1 MKRIL
6 RSFFLLLLVIVWSS
20 NALAVTSPYSY
31 TFGKAQN
38 ADFTSKNQ
46 TKKLGGIDWTLAS
59 DAQKIITSANPS
71 GQQIG
76 TNNNPVKN
84 ATISTT
90 AIPGTIKSITVTAKA
105 ASKDAKMSLSV
116 LVNNVQ
122 YGNKIDLSKDESNYE
137 FKNNNNL
144 QSGKIEIKFIN
155 SASKGGFFIKNISVT
170 FEEGT
175 SATATTVS
183 FPKESLN
190 LIDGEEAT
198 QGQEAVVKTGDKT
211 LTGATITYSFESADG
226 IFEETTTDGLFS
238 LKAGTYGTGKV
249 TATFAGGEIDGV
261 TYAKSSASYTV
272 NYSAAKT
279 PALTFSAANVTVKQG
294 EESSFVKPTI
304 KFTDE
309 RGDDVTESAELT
321 YSVSPEG
328 VVEIDKNSGDITK
341 WLAPGVATVKAHTD
355 YGYDASYTLTYE
367 KVKLATTLTLD
378 EGLKTTGKIGETLD
392 CPAWTLKAGETVLS
406 GKTVVLTSDNDDA
419 VKVDGNQLK
428 LVAAGSANITLSFN
442 GDDDYQSSN
451 VSYKLT
457 VVDPNAAE
465 VTFDFSKPAAYGD
478 YEAPSTNGSATY
490 LEEGNTL
497 TSGVITITNVQNGWT
512 IRTDGSK
519 GTNKSRFHMYRG
531 TIQFRV
537 YDNAVLTL
545 SAADGCVITGFV
557 YNSAKGENLTAST
570 GSYDNVNK
578 KWTGTAKSIELAIND
593 AFQFENMTVAYSK
606 LPSIDLDESQDN
618 AETISGNADKTVNV
632 KLTRTLKADVW
643 NTFCV
648 PFDVTVAGSPLDG
661 ATIKQIANVVEN
673 NDGAVI
679 NFEDAPATLVA
690 GMAYLVRTTTAIE
703 NPTFNGVTVKNVV
716 PTNCSGNENYQL
728 IGIYSPLKIDAS
740 LYGKVFGI
748 NNQDKL
754 AKVKENTSIKGM
766 RAYFLLANS
775 ATAAKLNFGG
785 ELTGIDAVD
794 NGEAVMTGKVYN
806 LNGQYVGNSLE
817 GLKKGV
823 YVVNGKKVLK

>member
-46 TKKLGGIDWTLAS
+46 TTKLGGIDWTLAS
-59 DAQKIITSANPS
+59 DAKTIITSANSS

-76 TNNNPVKN
+76 SNKYPVKN

-122 YGNKIDLSKDESNYE
+122 YGNKIDLSRDESNYE

-144 QSGKIEIKFIN
+144 QSGKIEIKFVN
-155 SASKGGFFIKNISVT
+155 SASKGGFYIKNITVT

-190 LIDGEEAT
+190 LIDGDKAT
-198 QGQEAVVKTGDKT
+198 QGQAAVVKAGEKI
-211 LTGATITYSFESADG
+211 LTGATVTYSFESADG
-226 IFEETTTDGLFS
+226 IFKETLASEGLFS
-238 LKAGTYGTGKV
+238 LNAGTYGTGKV
-249 TATFAGGEIDGV
+249 TATFDGGEIDGV
-261 TYAKSSASYTV
+261 TYAKSSASYIV

-279 PALTFSAANVTVKQG
+279 PSLTFSVANVTVKQG

-328 VVEIDKNSGDITK
+328 VVEIEKNSGDITK
-341 WLAPGVATVKAHTD
+341 WLAPGVAKVQAHTD

-378 EGLKTTGKIGETLD
+378 EGLKTTGEIGETLD
-392 CPAWTLKAGETVLS
+392 CPAWTLKAGENVLS
-406 GKTVVLTSDNDDA
+406 GKTVVLTSDSKDV

-457 VVDPNAAE
+457 VVDPNAL
-465 VTFDFSKPAAYGD
+465 VSTFDFVKNTYGYGRTD
-478 YEAPSTNGSATY
+478 KLNKGEIISNRTPITIVNTKNGSSTSTTFRNNDLRNYKDAILTINAAKGY
-490 LEEGNTL
+490 LITKITMTGNRFLQLSLNDNNGTWNKERQTGEWL
-497 TSGVITITNVQNGWT
+497 GSSSSVSFTNLGSD
-512 IRTDGSK
+512 DG
-519 GTNKSRFHMYRG
+519 
-531 TIQFRV
+531 
-537 YDNAVLTL
+537 NAV
-545 SAADGCVITGFV
+545 
-557 YNSAKGENLTAST
+557 
-570 GSYDNVNK
+570 SYYTIN
-578 KWTGTAKSIELAIND
+578 IEY
-593 AFQFENMTVAYSK
+593 VAVK
-606 LPSIDLDESQDN
+606 PVTLDESQN
-618 AETISGNADKTVNV
+618 NTETISGNADKTVNV

-648 PFDVTVAGSPLDG
+648 PFDVTIEGSPLEG
-661 ATIKQIANVVEN
+661 ATIKQIASVTEKD
-673 NDGAVI
+673 DGAVI
-679 NFEDAPATLVA
+679 NFVDVLATLEA
-690 GMAYLVRTTTAIE
+690 GKAYLVRTATAIV
-703 NPTFNGVTVKNVV
+703 NPTFNGVTVKNVT
-716 PTNCSGNENYQL
+716 PTNCSGNDNYQL
-728 IGIYSPLKIDAS
+728 IGIYSPLNIDAS

-823 YVVNGKKVLK
+823 YIVNGKKVLK

>member
-6 RSFFLLLLVIVWSS
+6 RLFLTLLMLVVWASGFAQEVTLDFTNATKDWGINATATTKATKFTNGTYTIEASKGFKQSGDGVLLGKSGATLTLPAFDFAVEKIVVKKNTGNSQVS
-20 NALAVTSPYSY
+20 PKVKQNIFVGSQAVSTQTTGADKDQTYEIKADYQKAGNIYTLKVTSSHN
-31 TFGKAQN
+31 TQF
-38 ADFTSKNQ
+38 SK
-46 TKKLGGIDWTLAS
+46 IE
-59 DAQKIITSANPS
+59 IY
-71 GQQIG
+71 
-76 TNNNPVKN
+76 
-84 ATISTT
+84 
-90 AIPGTIKSITVTAKA
+90 KA
-105 ASKDAKMSLSV
+105 ASSS
-116 LVNNVQ
+116 
-122 YGNKIDLSKDESNYE
+122 
-137 FKNNNNL
+137 
-144 QSGKIEIKFIN
+144 
-155 SASKGGFFIKNISVT
+155 
-170 FEEGT
+170 
-175 SATATTVS
+175 TATTVS

-190 LIDGEEAT
+190 LIDGDEAA
-198 QGQEAVVKTGDKT
+198 QGQAAVVKAGEKT
-211 LTGATITYSFESADG
+211 LTGATVTYSFESADG

-304 KFTDE
+304 TFTDE
-309 RGDDVTESAELT
+309 RGDDITAAADII
-321 YSVSPEG
+321 YIASPET
-328 VVEIDKNSGDITK
+328 VVKLDNEGNVTQ
-341 WLAPGVATVKAHTD
+341 WLAPGVATITATTE
-355 YGYDASYTLTYE
+355 YGKNYYDASYTLTYE

-378 EGLKTTGKIGETLD
+378 EGLKTTGEIGETLD
-392 CPAWTLKAGETVLS
+392 CPAWTLKAGENVLS
-406 GKTVVLTSDNDDA
+406 GKTVVMTSDNKDV
-419 VKVDGNQLK
+419 VKVDGNRLK

-451 VSYKLT
+451 VSYELT

-465 VTFDFSKPAAYGD
+465 VTFDFTDPASLKYSNSETTNLKEGD
-478 YEAPSTNGSATY
+478 KFVNGQITLTNKKNGSTNPVNRLFKSKTGFY
-490 LEEGNTL
+490 LGFY
-497 TSGVITITNVQNGWT
+497 QNGEM
-512 IRTDGSK
+512 I
-519 GTNKSRFHMYRG
+519 
-531 TIQFRV
+531 
-537 YDNAVLTL
+537 L
-545 SAADGCVITGFV
+545 SAADGYTITGV
-557 YNSAKGENLTAST
+557 
-570 GSYDNVNK
+570 SYTIVDKNTLKINGVSGK
-578 KWTGTAKSIELAIND
+578 EGWTGNAKSVILSIDKGASATKIET
-593 AFQFENMTVAYSK
+593 MTVAYSK
-606 LPSIDLDESQDN
+606 LSSIGLDESKDN

-632 KLTRTLKADVW
+632 KLTRALKADVW

-648 PFDVTVAGSPLDG
+648 PFDVTVAGSPLEG
-661 ATIKQIANVVEN
+661 ATIKQIASVEEKT
-673 NDGAVI
+673 DGAVI
-679 NFEDAPATLVA
+679 NFEDAPATLEA
-690 GMAYLVRTTTAIE
+690 GKAYLVRTATAIV

-716 PTNCSGNENYQL
+716 PTNCSRNANYQL
-728 IGIYSPLKIDAS
+728 IGIYSPKNIDAS

-754 AKVKENTSIKGM
+754 AKVMKDTSIKGM

>member
-46 TKKLGGIDWTLAS
+46 TTKLGGIDWTLAS
-59 DAQKIITSANPS
+59 DAKNIITSVNSS

-76 TNNNPVKN
+76 SNKYPVKN

-105 ASKDAKMSLSV
+105 ASNDAKMSLSV

-122 YGNKIDLSKDESNYE
+122 YGNKIDLSRTESIYE
-137 FKNNNNL
+137 FKNINNL
-144 QSGKIEIKFIN
+144 QSGKIEIKFVN
-155 SASKGGFFIKNISVT
+155 SASKGGFYIKNITVT

-190 LIDGEEAT
+190 LIDGDEAA
-198 QGQEAVVKTGDKT
+198 QGQAAVVKAGEKT
-211 LTGATITYSFESADG
+211 LTGATVTYSFESADG

-304 KFTDE
+304 TFTDE
-309 RGDDVTESAELT
+309 RGDDITAAADII
-321 YSVSPEG
+321 YIASPET
-328 VVEIDKNSGDITK
+328 VVKLDNEGNVTQ
-341 WLAPGVATVKAHTD
+341 WLAPGVATITATTE
-355 YGYDASYTLTYE
+355 YGKNYYDASYTLTYE

-378 EGLKTTGKIGETLD
+378 EGLKTTGEIGETLD
-392 CPAWTLKAGETVLS
+392 CPAWTLKAGENVLS
-406 GKTVVLTSDNDDA
+406 GKTVVMTSDNKDV
-419 VKVDGNQLK
+419 VKVDGNRLK
-428 LVAAGSANITLSFN
+428 LVAAGSANIILSFK
-442 GDDDYQSSN
+442 GDDDYQSSKT
-451 VSYKLT
+451 SYKLT
-457 VVDPNAAE
+457 VVDPNATE
-465 VTFDFSKPAAYGD
+465 VTFDFSKPADYG
-478 YEAPSTNGSATY
+478 YVRPAIGNGTEIGVGKSIVS
-490 LEEGNTL
+490 GNVSL
-497 TSGVITITNVQNGWT
+497 TVTKESSNA
-512 IRTDGSK
+512 
-519 GTNKSRFHMYRG
+519 KSRFWNSNGEITYRIYDG
-531 TIQFRV
+531 TINTVSVPQGYV
-537 YDNAVLTL
+537 ITAISITDNNNGKSKLVTIGENKDNSDWTGSAQSVIITGTGKAVLET
-545 SAADGCVITGFV
+545 
-557 YNSAKGENLTAST
+557 
-570 GSYDNVNK
+570 
-578 KWTGTAKSIELAIND
+578 
-593 AFQFENMTVAYSK
+593 MTVAYSK
-606 LPSIDLDESQDN
+606 LPSIGLDESQNN

-648 PFDVTVAGSPLDG
+648 PFDVTVVGSPLDG
-661 ATIKQIANVVEN
+661 ATIKQIASVTEKD
-673 NDGAVI
+673 DGAVI
-679 NFEDAPATLVA
+679 NFENAPATLEA
-690 GMAYLVRTTTAIE
+690 GKAYLVRTATAIV
-703 NPTFNGVTVKNVV
+703 NPTFNGVTVKNVD
-716 PTNCSGNENYQL
+716 PTNCSGNEKYQL
-728 IGIYSPLKIDAS
+728 IGIYSPLNIDAS

-754 AKVKENTSIKGM
+754 AKVMKDTSIKGM

>member
-6 RSFFLLLLVIVWSS
+6 RPFLTLLMLVVWASGFAQEVTLDFTNSKTWNLPVGSKNSVKTQKTYSNGTYSITINASAGHYLVGSENNYSLLLGKKDATLTLPAFDFDVEKIVLKKTTQTGSS
-20 NALAVTSPYSY
+20 KTTQNIYVGSKAVST
-31 TFGKAQN
+31 
-38 ADFTSKNQ
+38 Q
-46 TKKLGGIDWTLAS
+46 T
-59 DAQKIITSANPS
+59 TSADIDQTYKIQAGYQAAGN
-71 GQQIG
+71 IYVLKV
-76 TNNNPVKN
+76 TNKNNTQFSK
-84 ATISTT
+84 IE
-90 AIPGTIKSITVTAKA
+90 IYKA
-105 ASKDAKMSLSV
+105 AS
-116 LVNNVQ
+116 
-122 YGNKIDLSKDESNYE
+122 
-137 FKNNNNL
+137 
-144 QSGKIEIKFIN
+144 
-155 SASKGGFFIKNISVT
+155 
-170 FEEGT
+170 

-190 LIDGEEAT
+190 LIDGEEAA
-198 QGQEAVVKTGDKT
+198 QGQAAVVKAGEKK
-211 LTGATITYSFESADG
+211 LTGATVTYSFESADG
-226 IFEETTTDGLFS
+226 IFDETLTDGTFS
-238 LKAGTYGTGKV
+238 LKAGTHGTGKV

-261 TYAKSSASYTV
+261 TYAKSSASYIV

-279 PALTFSAANVTVKQG
+279 PALKFSAANVTVKQG

-304 KFTDE
+304 TFTDE
-309 RGDDVTESAELT
+309 RGDDLT
-321 YSVSPEG
+321 AAADIIYVASPET
-328 VVEIDKNSGDITK
+328 VVKLDNEGNVTQ
-341 WLAPGVATVKAHTD
+341 WLAPGVATITATTE
-355 YGYDASYTLTYE
+355 YGKNYYDASYTLTYE
-367 KVKLATTLTLD
+367 KVKLATTLTLN
-378 EGLKTTGKIGETLD
+378 EGLKTTGEIGETLD
-392 CPAWTLKAGETVLS
+392 CPAWTLKAGENVLS
-406 GKTVVLTSDNDDA
+406 GKTVVMTSDNKDV
-419 VKVDGNQLK
+419 VKVDGNRLK
-428 LVAAGSANITLSFN
+428 LVAAGSANIILSFK
-442 GDDDYQSSN
+442 GDDDYQSSKT
-451 VSYKLT
+451 SYKLT

-545 SAADGCVITGFV
+545 SAADGYVITGFV

-593 AFQFENMTVAYSK
+593 AFQFENMTVTYSK
-606 LPSIDLDESQDN
+606 LPSIDLDESQNN

-648 PFDVTVAGSPLDG
+648 PFDVTVEGSPLEG
-661 ATIKQIANVVEN
+661 ATIKQIASVTEKD
-673 NDGAVI
+673 DGAVI
-679 NFEDAPATLVA
+679 NFENAPATLEA
-690 GMAYLVRTTTAIE
+690 GNAYLVRTATAIV
-703 NPTFNGVTVKNVV
+703 NPTFNGVTVKNVD
-716 PTNCSGNENYQL
+716 PTNCSGSENYQL
-728 IGIYSPLKIDAS
+728 IGIYSPLNIDAS

-754 AKVKENTSIKGM
+754 AKVMKDTSIKGM

>member
-59 DAQKIITSANPS
+59 DAKTIITSAKSS

-76 TNNNPVKN
+76 SNNNPVKN

-90 AIPGTIKSITVTAKA
+90 AIPGTIKSIIVTAKA

-122 YGNKIDLSKDESNYE
+122 YGNKIDLSRDESNYE

-155 SASKGGFFIKNISVT
+155 SASKGGFYIKNITVT

-190 LIDGEEAT
+190 LIDGEEAA
-198 QGQEAVVKTGDKT
+198 QGQEAVVKAGEKI
-211 LTGATITYSFESADG
+211 LTGATVTYSFESAAG
-226 IFEETTTDGLFS
+226 IFKETLASEGLFS
-238 LKAGTYGTGKV
+238 LNAGTYGTGKV

-261 TYAKSSASYTV
+261 TYAKSSASYIV

-279 PALTFSAANVTVKQG
+279 PALAFSAANVTVKQG
-294 EESSFVKPTI
+294 EEASFVKPTI

-392 CPAWTLKAGETVLS
+392 CPAWTLKAGENVLS
-406 GKTVVLTSDNDDA
+406 GKTVALTSDNDDV

-451 VSYKLT
+451 VSYELT
-457 VVDPNAAE
+457 VVDPNAL
-465 VTFDFSKPAAYGD
+465 VSTFDFVNNTYGYD
-478 YEAPSTNGSATY
+478 RTQRLNKGDIISNRTP
-490 LEEGNTL
+490 
-497 TSGVITITNVQNGWT
+497 ITIVNTKNGLSTDTKFTNTDLRNYKAAILTINAAKGYLITKITMTGKRFLQLSLNDNNGTWNNKKDT
-512 IRTDGSK
+512 TGEWSGSSSSVSFTNLGSNDG
-519 GTNKSRFHMYRG
+519 
-531 TIQFRV
+531 
-537 YDNAVLTL
+537 NAV
-545 SAADGCVITGFV
+545 
-557 YNSAKGENLTAST
+557 
-570 GSYDNVNK
+570 SYYTIN
-578 KWTGTAKSIELAIND
+578 IEY
-593 AFQFENMTVAYSK
+593 VAVK
-606 LPSIDLDESQDN
+606 PVTLDESQNN

-648 PFDVTVAGSPLDG
+648 PFDVTVAGSPLEG
-661 ATIKQIANVVEN
+661 ATIKQIASVEEKT
-673 NDGAVI
+673 DGAVI
-679 NFEDAPATLVA
+679 NFKDAPATLEA
-690 GMAYLVRTTTAIE
+690 GKAYLVRTATAIV
-703 NPTFNGVTVKNVV
+703 NPTFNGVTVKNVT
-716 PTNCSGNENYQL
+716 PTNCSGNANYQL
-728 IGIYSPLKIDAS
+728 IGIYSPLNIDAS

-754 AKVKENTSIKGM
+754 AKVMKDTSIKGM

>member
-6 RSFFLLLLVIVWSS
+6 RSFFLPLLVIVWSS
-20 NALAVTSPYSY
+20 NALAQETLSVDFESKLATYTDWKFSNIVQSKAVTAHGG
-31 TFGKAQN
+31 TFYGNTNGKTTA
-38 ADFTSKNQ
+38 FVQ
-46 TKKLGGIDWTLAS
+46 TKNIIAAPQQLTFYFSKESSNNNQNSFWKIQVSSNGSKWSDVKRVKAAPTKDVGVWTEVTQSLS
-59 DAQKIITSANPS
+59 EYTNVYVRVYYSGTSAFRC
-71 GQQIG
+71 IDD
-76 TNNNPVKN
+76 
-84 ATISTT
+84 
-90 AIPGTIKSITVTAKA
+90 VTLTYKA
-105 ASKDAKMSLSV
+105 AS
-116 LVNNVQ
+116 
-122 YGNKIDLSKDESNYE
+122 
-137 FKNNNNL
+137 
-144 QSGKIEIKFIN
+144 
-155 SASKGGFFIKNISVT
+155 
-170 FEEGT
+170 

-190 LIDGEEAT
+190 LIDGDEAA
-198 QGQEAVVKTGDKT
+198 QGQAAVVKAGEKI
-211 LTGATITYSFESADG
+211 LTGATVTYSFESADG
-226 IFEETTTDGLFS
+226 IFKETLASEGLFS
-238 LKAGTYGTGKV
+238 LNAGTYGTGKV
-249 TATFAGGEIDGV
+249 TATFAGGEIGGV

-378 EGLKTTGKIGETLD
+378 EGLKTTGEIGETLD
-392 CPAWTLKAGETVLS
+392 CPAWTLKAGENVLS
-406 GKTVVLTSDNDDA
+406 GKTVVLTSDSKDV

-457 VVDPNAAE
+457 VVDPNAL
-465 VTFDFSKPAAYGD
+465 VSTFDFVKNTYGYGRTD
-478 YEAPSTNGSATY
+478 KLNKGEIISNRTPITIVNTKNGSSTSTTFRNNDLRNYKDAILTINAAKGY
-490 LEEGNTL
+490 LITKITMTGNRFLQLSLNDNNGTWNKERQTGEWL
-497 TSGVITITNVQNGWT
+497 GSSSSVSFTNLGSD
-512 IRTDGSK
+512 DG
-519 GTNKSRFHMYRG
+519 
-531 TIQFRV
+531 
-537 YDNAVLTL
+537 NAV
-545 SAADGCVITGFV
+545 
-557 YNSAKGENLTAST
+557 
-570 GSYDNVNK
+570 SYYTIN
-578 KWTGTAKSIELAIND
+578 IEY
-593 AFQFENMTVAYSK
+593 VAVK
-606 LPSIDLDESQDN
+606 PVTLDESQN
-618 AETISGNADKTVNV
+618 NTETISGNADKTVNV

-648 PFDVTVAGSPLDG
+648 PFDVTIEGSPLEG
-661 ATIKQIANVVEN
+661 ATIKQIASVTEKD
-673 NDGAVI
+673 DGAVI
-679 NFEDAPATLVA
+679 NFVDALATLEA
-690 GMAYLVRTTTAIE
+690 GKAYLVRTATAIV
-703 NPTFNGVTVKNVV
+703 NPTFNGVTVKNVT
-716 PTNCSGNENYQL
+716 PTNCSGNDNYQL
-728 IGIYSPLKIDAS
+728 IGIYSPLNIDAS

-823 YVVNGKKVLK
+823 YIVNGKKVLK

>member
-1 MKRIL
+1 M
-6 RSFFLLLLVIVWSS
+6 IVWSS

-46 TKKLGGIDWTLAS
+46 TTKLGGIDWTLAS
-59 DAQKIITSANPS
+59 DAKNIITSVNSS

-76 TNNNPVKN
+76 SNKYPVKN

-105 ASKDAKMSLSV
+105 ASNDAKMSLSV

-122 YGNKIDLSKDESNYE
+122 YGNKIDLSRTESIYE
-137 FKNNNNL
+137 FKNINNL
-144 QSGKIEIKFIN
+144 QSGKIEIKFVN
-155 SASKGGFFIKNISVT
+155 SASKGGFYIKNITVT

-190 LIDGEEAT
+190 LIDGDKAT
-198 QGQEAVVKTGDKT
+198 QGQAAVVKAGEKI
-211 LTGATITYSFESADG
+211 LTGATVTYSFESADG
-226 IFEETTTDGLFS
+226 IFKEALASEGLFS
-238 LKAGTYGTGKV
+238 LNAGTYGTGKV

-279 PALTFSAANVTVKQG
+279 PALAFSAANVTVKQG
-294 EESSFVKPTI
+294 EEASFVKPTI

-367 KVKLATTLTLD
+367 KVNLATTLTLN
-378 EGLKTTGKIGETLD
+378 EGLKTTGEIGETLD
-392 CPAWTLKAGETVLS
+392 CPAWTLKAGENVLS
-406 GKTVVLTSDNDDA
+406 GKTVALTSDNDDV
-419 VKVDGNQLK
+419 VKVYGNQLK

-457 VVDPNAAE
+457 VVDPNAL
-465 VTFDFSKPAAYGD
+465 VSTFDFVKNTYGYD
-478 YEAPSTNGSATY
+478 RTQRLNKRDIISNRTPITIVNTQNGSTTSTTFTNNDLRNYKAAILTINAAKGY
-490 LEEGNTL
+490 LITKITMTGNRFLQLLLNDNNGTWNKERQTGEWL
-497 TSGVITITNVQNGWT
+497 GSSSSVSFTNLGSD
-512 IRTDGSK
+512 DG
-519 GTNKSRFHMYRG
+519 
-531 TIQFRV
+531 
-537 YDNAVLTL
+537 NAV
-545 SAADGCVITGFV
+545 
-557 YNSAKGENLTAST
+557 
-570 GSYDNVNK
+570 SYYTIN
-578 KWTGTAKSIELAIND
+578 IEY
-593 AFQFENMTVAYSK
+593 VAVK
-606 LPSIDLDESQDN
+606 PVTLDESQN
-618 AETISGNADKTVNV
+618 NTETISGNADKTVNV

-648 PFDVTVAGSPLDG
+648 PFDVIVADSPLKD
-661 ATIKQIANVVEN
+661 ATIKQIASVEEKT
-673 NDGAVI
+673 DGAVI
-679 NFEDAPATLVA
+679 NFEDAPATLEA
-690 GMAYLVRTTTAIE
+690 GKAYLVRTTTAIE
-703 NPTFNGVTVKNVV
+703 NPTFNGVTVKNVD
-716 PTNCSGNENYQL
+716 PTNCSRNENYQL
-728 IGIYSPLKIDAS
+728 IGIYSPKNIDAS

-754 AKVKENTSIKGM
+754 AKVMKDTSIKGM

>member
-1 MKRIL
+1 MLVVWASGFAQEVTLDFTNATKDWGINATATTKATKFTNGTYTIEA
-6 RSFFLLLLVIVWSS
+6 SKGFKQSGDGVLLGKSGATLTLPAFDFAVEKIVVKKNTGNSQVS
-20 NALAVTSPYSY
+20 QKVKQNIFVGSQAVSTQTTGADKDQTYEIKADYQKAGNIYTLKVTSS
-31 TFGKAQN
+31 QN
-38 ADFTSKNQ
+38 TQFSK
-46 TKKLGGIDWTLAS
+46 IE
-59 DAQKIITSANPS
+59 IY
-71 GQQIG
+71 
-76 TNNNPVKN
+76 
-84 ATISTT
+84 
-90 AIPGTIKSITVTAKA
+90 KA
-105 ASKDAKMSLSV
+105 ASSS
-116 LVNNVQ
+116 
-122 YGNKIDLSKDESNYE
+122 
-137 FKNNNNL
+137 
-144 QSGKIEIKFIN
+144 
-155 SASKGGFFIKNISVT
+155 
-170 FEEGT
+170 
-175 SATATTVS
+175 TATTVS

-190 LIDGEEAT
+190 LIDGEEAA
-198 QGQEAVVKTGDKT
+198 QGQAAVVKAGEKT
-211 LTGATITYSFESADG
+211 LTGATVTYSFESADG

-279 PALTFSAANVTVKQG
+279 PALTFSATNVTVKQG

-309 RGDDVTESAELT
+309 RGDDVTAAADII
-321 YSVSPEG
+321 YNASPET
-328 VVEIDKNSGDITK
+328 VVKLDDEGNVTQ
-341 WLAPGVATVKAHTD
+341 WLAPGVATITAMTE
-355 YGYDASYTLTYE
+355 YGNKYYDASYTLTYE

-392 CPAWTLKAGETVLS
+392 CPAWTLKAGENVLS
-406 GKTVVLTSDNDDA
+406 GKTVVLTSDSKDV

-457 VVDPNAAE
+457 VVDPNAL
-465 VTFDFSKPAAYGD
+465 VSTFDFVKNTYGYGRTD
-478 YEAPSTNGSATY
+478 KLNKGEIISNRTPITIVNTKNGSSTSTTFRNNDLRNYKDAILTINAAKGY
-490 LEEGNTL
+490 LITKITMTGNRFLQLSLNDNNGTWNKERQTGEWL
-497 TSGVITITNVQNGWT
+497 GSSSSVSFTNLGSD
-512 IRTDGSK
+512 DG
-519 GTNKSRFHMYRG
+519 
-531 TIQFRV
+531 
-537 YDNAVLTL
+537 NAV
-545 SAADGCVITGFV
+545 
-557 YNSAKGENLTAST
+557 
-570 GSYDNVNK
+570 SYYTIN
-578 KWTGTAKSIELAIND
+578 IEY
-593 AFQFENMTVAYSK
+593 VAVK
-606 LPSIDLDESQDN
+606 PVTLDESQN
-618 AETISGNADKTVNV
+618 NTETISGNADKTVNV

-648 PFDVTVAGSPLDG
+648 PFDVIVADSPLKD
-661 ATIKQIANVVEN
+661 ATIKQIASVIEKD
-673 NDGAVI
+673 DGAVI
-679 NFEDAPATLVA
+679 NFEKAPATLEA
-690 GMAYLVRTTTAIE
+690 GKAYLVRTATAIV
-703 NPTFNGVTVKNVV
+703 NPTFNGVTVKNVD

-728 IGIYSPLKIDAS
+728 IGIYSPLNIDAS
-740 LYGKVFGI
+740 RYGKVFGI

>member
-1 MKRIL
+1 MKAAPTKD
-6 RSFFLLLLVIVWSS
+6 VGVWTE
-20 NALAVTSPYSY
+20 VTQSLSEYTNVYVRVYYS
-31 TFGKAQN
+31 G
-38 ADFTSKNQ
+38 
-46 TKKLGGIDWTLAS
+46 
-59 DAQKIITSANPS
+59 TSA
-71 GQQIG
+71 IRC
-76 TNNNPVKN
+76 
-84 ATISTT
+84 IDD
-90 AIPGTIKSITVTAKA
+90 VTLTYKV
-105 ASKDAKMSLSV
+105 AS
-116 LVNNVQ
+116 
-122 YGNKIDLSKDESNYE
+122 
-137 FKNNNNL
+137 
-144 QSGKIEIKFIN
+144 
-155 SASKGGFFIKNISVT
+155 
-170 FEEGT
+170 

-190 LIDGEEAT
+190 LIDGDKAT
-198 QGQEAVVKTGDKT
+198 QGQAAVVKAGEKI
-211 LTGATITYSFESADG
+211 LTGATVTYSFESAAG
-226 IFEETTTDGLFS
+226 IFKETLASEGLFS
-238 LKAGTYGTGKV
+238 LNAGTYGTGKV

-367 KVKLATTLTLD
+367 KVKLATTLTLN
-378 EGLKTTGKIGETLD
+378 EGLKTTGEIDETLD
-392 CPAWTLKAGETVLS
+392 CPAWTLKAGDNVLS
-406 GKTVVLTSDNDDA
+406 GKTVALTSDNDDV

-457 VVDPNAAE
+457 VVDPNAL
-465 VTFDFSKPAAYGD
+465 VSTFDFVNNTYG
-478 YEAPSTNGSATY
+478 YGRTEKLNKGEIISNRTPITIVNTKNGSHTQTTFTNTDLRNYKDAILTINAAKGY
-490 LEEGNTL
+490 LITKITMTGKRFLQLSLNDNNGTWNNKKDTTGEW
-497 TSGVITITNVQNGWT
+497 SGSSSSVSFTNLGSN
-512 IRTDGSK
+512 DG
-519 GTNKSRFHMYRG
+519 
-531 TIQFRV
+531 
-537 YDNAVLTL
+537 NAV
-545 SAADGCVITGFV
+545 
-557 YNSAKGENLTAST
+557 
-570 GSYDNVNK
+570 SYYTIN
-578 KWTGTAKSIELAIND
+578 IEY
-593 AFQFENMTVAYSK
+593 VAVK
-606 LPSIDLDESQDN
+606 PVTLDESQDN
-618 AETISGNADKTVNV
+618 AETILGNADKTVNV

-648 PFDVTVAGSPLDG
+648 PFDVTVAGSPLEG
-661 ATIKQIANVVEN
+661 ATIKQIASVTEKD
-673 NDGAVI
+673 DGAVI
-679 NFEDAPATLVA
+679 NFENAPATLVA
-690 GMAYLVRTTTAIE
+690 GKAYLVRTATAIE
-703 NPTFNGVTVKNVV
+703 NPTFNGVTVKNVT
-716 PTNCSGNENYQL
+716 PTNCSGNANYQL
-728 IGIYSPLKIDAS
+728 IGIYSPLNIDAS

-754 AKVKENTSIKGM
+754 AKVMKDTSIKGM

>member
-1 MKRIL
+1 MLVVWASGFAQEVTLDFTNSKTWNLPVGSENSVKTQKSYSNGTYSITINA
-6 RSFFLLLLVIVWSS
+6 SAGHFLVGDKEDSYSLL
-20 NALAVTSPYSY
+20 
-31 TFGKAQN
+31 FGK
-38 ADFTSKNQ
+38 
-46 TKKLGGIDWTLAS
+46 
-59 DAQKIITSANPS
+59 
-71 GQQIG
+71 
-76 TNNNPVKN
+76 KN
-84 ATISTT
+84 ATLTLPAFDFDVEKIVLKKSTQSSISPNVIQNIYVGSTAVSTPTT
-90 AIPGTIKSITVTAKA
+90 GADKDQTYEIKADYQKAGKIYVLKISSKHNTQISKIEIYKA
-105 ASKDAKMSLSV
+105 ASSS
-116 LVNNVQ
+116 
-122 YGNKIDLSKDESNYE
+122 
-137 FKNNNNL
+137 
-144 QSGKIEIKFIN
+144 
-155 SASKGGFFIKNISVT
+155 
-170 FEEGT
+170 
-175 SATATTVS
+175 TATTVS
-183 FPKESLN
+183 FPKKSLN
-190 LIDGEEAT
+190 LIDGDEAA
-198 QGQEAVVKTGDKT
+198 QGQAAVVKAGEKT
-211 LTGATITYSFESADG
+211 LTGATVTYSFESADG

-328 VVEIDKNSGDITK
+328 VVEIEKNSGDITK
-341 WLAPGVATVKAHTD
+341 WLAPGVAKVQAHTD
-355 YGYDASYTLTYE
+355 YGYDAFYTLTYE

-378 EGLKTTGKIGETLD
+378 EGLKTTGEIGETLD
-392 CPAWTLKAGETVLS
+392 CPAWTLKAGENELS
-406 GKTVVLTSDNDDA
+406 GKTVVLTSDNEDA

-457 VVDPNAAE
+457 VIDPNAAE
-465 VTFDFSKPAAYGD
+465 VTFDFTDPASLKYSNSETTNLKEGD
-478 YEAPSTNGSATY
+478 KFVNGQITLTNKKNGSTNPVNRLFKSKTGFY
-490 LEEGNTL
+490 LGFY
-497 TSGVITITNVQNGWT
+497 QNGEM
-512 IRTDGSK
+512 I
-519 GTNKSRFHMYRG
+519 
-531 TIQFRV
+531 
-537 YDNAVLTL
+537 L
-545 SAADGCVITGFV
+545 SAADGYTITGV
-557 YNSAKGENLTAST
+557 
-570 GSYDNVNK
+570 SYTIVDKNTLKINGVSGK
-578 KWTGTAKSIELAIND
+578 EGWTGNAKSVILSIDKGASATKIET
-593 AFQFENMTVAYSK
+593 MTVAYSK
-606 LPSIDLDESQDN
+606 LSSIGLDESKDN

-648 PFDVTVAGSPLDG
+648 PFDVTVAGSPLEG
-661 ATIKQIANVVEN
+661 ATIKQIASVEEKT
-673 NDGAVI
+673 DGAVI
-679 NFEDAPATLVA
+679 NFEDAPATLEA
-690 GMAYLVRTTTAIE
+690 GKAYLVRTATAIV
-703 NPTFNGVTVKNVV
+703 NPTFNGVTVKNVN
-716 PTNCSGNENYQL
+716 PTNCSGSENYQL
-728 IGIYSPLKIDAS
+728 IGIYSPLNIDAS

-754 AKVKENTSIKGM
+754 AKVKKDTSIKGM

>member
-20 NALAVTSPYSY
+20 NALAQETLSVDFESKLATYTDWKFSNIVQSKAVTAHGG
-31 TFGKAQN
+31 TFYGNTNGKTTA
-38 ADFTSKNQ
+38 FVQ
-46 TKKLGGIDWTLAS
+46 TKNIIAAPQQLTFYFSKESSNNNQNSFWKIQVSSNGSKWSDVKRVKAAPTKDVGVWTEVTQSLS
-59 DAQKIITSANPS
+59 EYTNVYVRVYYSGTSA
-71 GQQIG
+71 IRC
-76 TNNNPVKN
+76 
-84 ATISTT
+84 IDD
-90 AIPGTIKSITVTAKA
+90 VTLTYKA
-105 ASKDAKMSLSV
+105 AS
-116 LVNNVQ
+116 
-122 YGNKIDLSKDESNYE
+122 
-137 FKNNNNL
+137 
-144 QSGKIEIKFIN
+144 
-155 SASKGGFFIKNISVT
+155 
-170 FEEGT
+170 

-183 FPKESLN
+183 FQKESLN
-190 LIDGEEAT
+190 LIDGDEAAL
-198 QGQEAVVKTGDKT
+198 GQTAVVKAGEKI
-211 LTGATITYSFESADG
+211 LTGATVTYSFESADG

-309 RGDDVTESAELT
+309 RGDDVTAAADII
-321 YSVSPEG
+321 YNASPET
-328 VVEIDKNSGDITK
+328 VVKLDDEGNVTQ
-341 WLAPGVATVKAHTD
+341 WLAPGVATITAMTE
-355 YGYDASYTLTYE
+355 YGKNYYDASYTLTYE

-378 EGLKTTGKIGETLD
+378 EGLKTTGEIGETLD
-392 CPAWTLKAGETVLS
+392 CPAWTLKAGENVLS
-406 GKTVVLTSDNDDA
+406 GKTVVLTSDSKDV
-419 VKVDGNQLK
+419 VKVDSNQLK

-457 VVDPNAAE
+457 VVDPNAL
-465 VTFDFSKPAAYGD
+465 VSTFDFVKNTYGYGRTD
-478 YEAPSTNGSATY
+478 KLNKGEIISNRTPITIVNTKNGSSTSTTFRNNDLRNYKDAILTINAAKGY
-490 LEEGNTL
+490 LITKITMTGNRFLQLSLNDNNGTWNNERQTGEWL
-497 TSGVITITNVQNGWT
+497 GSSSSVSFTNLGSD
-512 IRTDGSK
+512 DG
-519 GTNKSRFHMYRG
+519 
-531 TIQFRV
+531 
-537 YDNAVLTL
+537 NAV
-545 SAADGCVITGFV
+545 
-557 YNSAKGENLTAST
+557 
-570 GSYDNVNK
+570 SYYTIN
-578 KWTGTAKSIELAIND
+578 IEY
-593 AFQFENMTVAYSK
+593 VAVK
-606 LPSIDLDESQDN
+606 PVTLDESQN
-618 AETISGNADKTVNV
+618 NTETISGNADKTVNV
-632 KLTRTLKADVW
+632 NLTRTLKADVW

-648 PFDVTVAGSPLDG
+648 PFDVTVAGSPLEG
-661 ATIKQIANVVEN
+661 ATIKQIASVTEKD
-673 NDGAVI
+673 DGAVI
-679 NFEDAPATLVA
+679 NFENAPATLEA
-690 GMAYLVRTTTAIE
+690 GKAYLVRTATAIV
-703 NPTFNGVTVKNVV
+703 NPTFNGVTVKNVD
-716 PTNCSGNENYQL
+716 PTNCSGNEKYQL
-728 IGIYSPLKIDAS
+728 IGIYSPLNIDAS

>member
-20 NALAVTSPYSY
+20 NALAQETLSVDFESKLATYTDWKFSNIVQSKAVTAHGG
-31 TFGKAQN
+31 TFYGNTNGKTTA
-38 ADFTSKNQ
+38 FVQ
-46 TKKLGGIDWTLAS
+46 TKNIIAAPQQLTFYFSKESSNNNQNSFWKIQVSSNGSKWSDVKRVKAAPTKDVGVWTEVTQSLS
-59 DAQKIITSANPS
+59 EYTNVYVRVYYSGTSA
-71 GQQIG
+71 IRC
-76 TNNNPVKN
+76 
-84 ATISTT
+84 IDD
-90 AIPGTIKSITVTAKA
+90 VTLTYKV
-105 ASKDAKMSLSV
+105 AS
-116 LVNNVQ
+116 
-122 YGNKIDLSKDESNYE
+122 
-137 FKNNNNL
+137 
-144 QSGKIEIKFIN
+144 
-155 SASKGGFFIKNISVT
+155 
-170 FEEGT
+170 

-190 LIDGEEAT
+190 LIDGEEAA
-198 QGQEAVVKTGDKT
+198 QGQEAVVKTGEKI
-211 LTGATITYSFESADG
+211 LTGATVTYSFESAAG
-226 IFEETTTDGLFS
+226 IFKETLASEGLFS
-238 LKAGTYGTGKV
+238 LNAGTYGTGKV

-261 TYAKSSASYTV
+261 TYAKSSASYIV

-279 PALTFSAANVTVKQG
+279 PALAFSAANVTVKQG
-294 EESSFVKPTI
+294 EEASFVKPTI

-392 CPAWTLKAGETVLS
+392 CPTWTLKAGENVLS
-406 GKTVVLTSDNDDA
+406 GKTVALTSDNEDV

-457 VVDPNAAE
+457 VVDPNAL
-465 VTFDFSKPAAYGD
+465 VSTFDFVNNTYSYGRT
-478 YEAPSTNGSATY
+478 EKLNKGEIISNRTPITIVNTKNGSTTSTTFRNNDLRNYKDAILTINAAKGY
-490 LEEGNTL
+490 LITKITMTGKRFLQLSLNDNNGTWNNKKDTTGEW
-497 TSGVITITNVQNGWT
+497 SGSSSSVSFTNLGSSN
-512 IRTDGSK
+512 DG
-519 GTNKSRFHMYRG
+519 
-531 TIQFRV
+531 
-537 YDNAVLTL
+537 NAVYYYT
-545 SAADGCVITGFV
+545 I
-557 YNSAKGENLTAST
+557 N
-570 GSYDNVNK
+570 
-578 KWTGTAKSIELAIND
+578 IEY
-593 AFQFENMTVAYSK
+593 VAVK
-606 LPSIDLDESQDN
+606 PVTLDESQDN
-618 AETISGNADKTVNV
+618 AETISDNADKTVNV
-632 KLTRTLKADVW
+632 NLTRTLKADVW

-648 PFDVTVAGSPLDG
+648 PFDVTVAGSPLEG
-661 ATIKQIANVVEN
+661 ATIKQIASVTEKD
-673 NDGAVI
+673 DGAVI
-679 NFEDAPATLVA
+679 NFENAPATLEA
-690 GMAYLVRTTTAIE
+690 GKAYLVRTATAIVT
-703 NPTFNGVTVKNVV
+703 PTFNGVTVKNVD
-716 PTNCSGNENYQL
+716 PTNCSGNEKYQL
-728 IGIYSPLKIDAS
+728 IGIYSPLNIDAS

>member
-6 RSFFLLLLVIVWSS
+6 RSFLTLLMLVTWASGFAQEVTLDFTNSKTWNLPVGSDKKVQTQKTYSNGTYSITINASNGHYLVGDKEDSYSLL
-20 NALAVTSPYSY
+20 
-31 TFGKAQN
+31 FGKTNATLTLPAFDFDVEKIVLKKSTQSSISPNVIQN
-38 ADFTSKNQ
+38 IYVGSTAVSTQ
-46 TKKLGGIDWTLAS
+46 TKGAEKDQTYEIKADY
-59 DAQKIITSANPS
+59 QKAGNIYVLKITNKYNTQLSK
-71 GQQIG
+71 IE
-76 TNNNPVKN
+76 
-84 ATISTT
+84 IY
-90 AIPGTIKSITVTAKA
+90 KA
-105 ASKDAKMSLSV
+105 ASS
-116 LVNNVQ
+116 
-122 YGNKIDLSKDESNYE
+122 E
-137 FKNNNNL
+137 
-144 QSGKIEIKFIN
+144 
-155 SASKGGFFIKNISVT
+155 
-170 FEEGT
+170 
-175 SATATTVS
+175 TATTVS

-190 LIDGEEAT
+190 LIDGDEAA
-198 QGQEAVVKTGDKT
+198 QGQAATVKAGEKT
-211 LTGATITYSFESADG
+211 LTGATVTYSFESADG

-328 VVEIDKNSGDITK
+328 VVEIDKNSGDITN

-355 YGYDASYTLTYE
+355 YGYDAFYTLTYK

-378 EGLKTTGKIGETLD
+378 EGLKTTGEIGETLD
-392 CPAWTLKAGETVLS
+392 CPAWTLKAGENVLS
-406 GKTVVLTSDNDDA
+406 GKTVELTSDNGDV

-442 GDDDYQSSN
+442 EDDDYQSSN

-465 VTFDFSKPAAYGD
+465 VTFDFSKPADYGYVSPAKRD
-478 YEAPSTNGSATY
+478 ETVIGV
-490 LEEGNTL
+490 GNSIVSGIVSL
-497 TSGVITITNVQNGWT
+497 TVIKESESSNA
-512 IRTDGSK
+512 
-519 GTNKSRFHMYRG
+519 KSRFWNSQGEITYRLYNG
-531 TIQFRV
+531 AINTVSVPKGYVITAISITDNNNGKNKLVTIGENK
-537 YDNAVLTL
+537 DNSDWTGSAQSVQITATGSAVLET
-545 SAADGCVITGFV
+545 
-557 YNSAKGENLTAST
+557 
-570 GSYDNVNK
+570 
-578 KWTGTAKSIELAIND
+578 
-593 AFQFENMTVAYSK
+593 MTVAYSK
-606 LPSIDLDESQDN
+606 LSSIDLDESQDN
-618 AETISGNADKTVNV
+618 AETISSNADKTVNV
-632 KLTRTLKADVW
+632 NLTRTLKADVW

-648 PFDVTVAGSPLDG
+648 PFNVTVAGSPLEG
-661 ATIKQIANVVEN
+661 ATIKQIASVTEKT
-673 NDGAVI
+673 DGAGAVI
-679 NFEDAPATLVA
+679 NFEDAPATLEA
-690 GMAYLVRTTTAIE
+690 GKAYLVRTATAIV
-703 NPTFNGVTVKNVV
+703 NPTFYGVTVKNVV
-716 PTNCSGNENYQL
+716 PANCSGNENYQL
-728 IGIYSPLKIDAS
+728 VGIYSPLNINAS
-740 LYGKVFGI
+740 LYGNVFGI

-754 AKVKENTSIKGM
+754 AKVKQDTSIKGM

-775 ATAAKLNFGG
+775 AATAKLNFGG

>member
-20 NALAVTSPYSY
+20 NALAVTSPYFY

-46 TKKLGGIDWTLAS
+46 TTKLGGIDWTLAS
-59 DAQKIITSANPS
+59 DAKTIITSANSS

-76 TNNNPVKN
+76 SNKYPVKN

-122 YGNKIDLSKDESNYE
+122 YGNKIDLSRDESNYE

-144 QSGKIEIKFIN
+144 QSGKIEIKFVN
-155 SASKGGFFIKNISVT
+155 SASKGGFYIKNITVT

-190 LIDGEEAT
+190 LIDGDKAT
-198 QGQEAVVKTGDKT
+198 QGQAAVVKAGEKI
-211 LTGATITYSFESADG
+211 LTGATVTYSFESADG
-226 IFEETTTDGLFS
+226 IFKETLASEGLFS
-238 LKAGTYGTGKV
+238 LNAGTYGTGKV
-249 TATFAGGEIDGV
+249 TATFDGGEIDGV
-261 TYAKSSASYTV
+261 TYAKSSASYIV

-279 PALTFSAANVTVKQG
+279 PSLTFSVANVTVKQG

-328 VVEIDKNSGDITK
+328 VVEIEKNSGDITK
-341 WLAPGVATVKAHTD
+341 WLAPGVAKVQAHTD

-378 EGLKTTGKIGETLD
+378 EGLKTTGEIGETLD
-392 CPAWTLKAGETVLS
+392 CPAWTLKAGENVLS
-406 GKTVVLTSDNDDA
+406 GKTVVLTSDSKDV

-457 VVDPNAAE
+457 VVDPNAL
-465 VTFDFSKPAAYGD
+465 VSTFDFVKNTYGYGRTD
-478 YEAPSTNGSATY
+478 KLNKGEIISNRTPITIVNTKNGSSTSTTFRNNDLRNYKDAILTINAAKGY
-490 LEEGNTL
+490 L
-497 TSGVITITNVQNGWT
+497 ITNLDK
-512 IRTDGSK
+512 IS
-519 GTNKSRFHMYRG
+519 
-531 TIQFRV
+531 
-537 YDNAVLTL
+537 
-545 SAADGCVITGFV
+545 
-557 YNSAKGENLTAST
+557 
-570 GSYDNVNK
+570 
-578 KWTGTAKSIELAIND
+578 EL
-593 AFQFENMTVAYSK
+593 
-606 LPSIDLDESQDN
+606 
-618 AETISGNADKTVNV
+618 
-632 KLTRTLKADVW
+632 
-643 NTFCV
+643 
-648 PFDVTVAGSPLDG
+648 
-661 ATIKQIANVVEN
+661 
-673 NDGAVI
+673 
-679 NFEDAPATLVA
+679 
-690 GMAYLVRTTTAIE
+690 
-703 NPTFNGVTVKNVV
+703 
-716 PTNCSGNENYQL
+716 
-728 IGIYSPLKIDAS
+728 
-740 LYGKVFGI
+740 
-748 NNQDKL
+748 
-754 AKVKENTSIKGM
+754 
-766 RAYFLLANS
+766 
-775 ATAAKLNFGG
+775 
-785 ELTGIDAVD
+785 
-794 NGEAVMTGKVYN
+794 
-806 LNGQYVGNSLE
+806 
-817 GLKKGV
+817 
-823 YVVNGKKVLK
+823 

>member
-1 MKRIL
+1 
-6 RSFFLLLLVIVWSS
+6 
-20 NALAVTSPYSY
+20 
-31 TFGKAQN
+31 
-38 ADFTSKNQ
+38 
-46 TKKLGGIDWTLAS
+46 
-59 DAQKIITSANPS
+59 
-71 GQQIG
+71 
-76 TNNNPVKN
+76 
-84 ATISTT
+84 
-90 AIPGTIKSITVTAKA
+90 
-105 ASKDAKMSLSV
+105 MSLSV

-122 YGNKIDLSKDESNYE
+122 YGNKIDLSRDESNYE

-155 SASKGGFFIKNISVT
+155 SASKGGFYIKNITVT

-190 LIDGEEAT
+190 LIDGEEAA
-198 QGQEAVVKTGDKT
+198 QGQAAVVKAGEKI
-211 LTGATITYSFESADG
+211 LTGATVTYSFESAAG
-226 IFEETTTDGLFS
+226 IFKETLASEGLFS
-238 LKAGTYGTGKV
+238 LNAGTYGTGKV

-261 TYAKSSASYTV
+261 TYAKSSASYII

-279 PALTFSAANVTVKQG
+279 PALAFSAANVTVKQG
-294 EESSFVKPTI
+294 EEASFVKPTI

-392 CPAWTLKAGETVLS
+392 CPTWTLKAGDNVLS
-406 GKTVVLTSDNDDA
+406 GKTVVLTSDNEDV

-442 GDDDYQSSN
+442 SDDDYQSSN

-457 VVDPNAAE
+457 VVDPNAL
-465 VTFDFSKPAAYGD
+465 VSTFDFVKNTYDYDRTQRLNKGD
-478 YEAPSTNGSATY
+478 IISNRTPITIVNTKNGSHTQTTFTNTDLRNYKDAILTINAAKGY
-490 LEEGNTL
+490 LITKITMTGKRFLQLSLNDNNGTWNKKDETGEWSGSSSSVSFTNLGSSDNGNT
-497 TSGVITITNVQNGWT
+497 VHYYTINIEYV
-512 IRTDGSK
+512 
-519 GTNKSRFHMYRG
+519 
-531 TIQFRV
+531 
-537 YDNAVLTL
+537 AVKPVT
-545 SAADGCVITGFV
+545 
-557 YNSAKGENLTAST
+557 
-570 GSYDNVNK
+570 
-578 KWTGTAKSIELAIND
+578 
-593 AFQFENMTVAYSK
+593 
-606 LPSIDLDESQDN
+606 LDESQN
-618 AETISGNADKTVNV
+618 NTETISGNADKTVNV

-661 ATIKQIANVVEN
+661 ATIKQIASVVEKT
-673 NDGAVI
+673 DGAVI
-679 NFEDAPATLVA
+679 NFEDAPATLEA
-690 GMAYLVRTTTAIE
+690 GKAYLVRTAKAIV
-703 NPTFNGVTVKNVV
+703 NPTFNGVTVKNVN
-716 PTNCSGNENYQL
+716 PTNCSGSENYQL
-728 IGIYSPLKIDAS
+728 IGIYSPLNIDAS
-740 LYGKVFGI
+740 LYGNVFGI

-754 AKVKENTSIKGM
+754 AKVKKDTSIKGM

>member
-20 NALAVTSPYSY
+20 NALAQETLSVDFESKLATYTDWKFSNIVQSKAVTAHGG
-31 TFGKAQN
+31 TFYGNTNGKTTA
-38 ADFTSKNQ
+38 FVQ
-46 TKKLGGIDWTLAS
+46 TKNIIAAPQQLTFYFSKESSNNNQNSFWKIQVSSNGSKWSDVKRVKAAPTKDVGVWTEVTQSLS
-59 DAQKIITSANPS
+59 EYTNVYVRVYYSGTSA
-71 GQQIG
+71 IRC
-76 TNNNPVKN
+76 
-84 ATISTT
+84 IDD
-90 AIPGTIKSITVTAKA
+90 VTLTYKV
-105 ASKDAKMSLSV
+105 AS
-116 LVNNVQ
+116 
-122 YGNKIDLSKDESNYE
+122 
-137 FKNNNNL
+137 
-144 QSGKIEIKFIN
+144 
-155 SASKGGFFIKNISVT
+155 
-170 FEEGT
+170 

-190 LIDGEEAT
+190 LIDGDKAT
-198 QGQEAVVKTGDKT
+198 QGQAAVVKAGEKI
-211 LTGATITYSFESADG
+211 LTGATVTYSFESAAG
-226 IFEETTTDGLFS
+226 IFKETLASEGLFS
-238 LKAGTYGTGKV
+238 LNAGTYGTGKV

-367 KVKLATTLTLD
+367 KVKLATTLTLN
-378 EGLKTTGKIGETLD
+378 EGLKTTGEIDETLD
-392 CPAWTLKAGETVLS
+392 CPAWTLKAGDNVLS
-406 GKTVVLTSDNDDA
+406 GKTVALTSDNDDV

-428 LVAAGSANITLSFN
+428 LVAAGSANIPLSFN

-457 VVDPNAAE
+457 VVDPNAL
-465 VTFDFSKPAAYGD
+465 VSTFDFVNNTYG
-478 YEAPSTNGSATY
+478 YGRTEKLNKGEIISNRTPITIVNTKNGSHTQTTFTNTDLRNYKDAILTINAAKGY
-490 LEEGNTL
+490 LITKITMTGKRFLQLSLNDNNGTWNNKKDTTGEW
-497 TSGVITITNVQNGWT
+497 SGSSSSVSFTNLGSN
-512 IRTDGSK
+512 DG
-519 GTNKSRFHMYRG
+519 
-531 TIQFRV
+531 
-537 YDNAVLTL
+537 NAV
-545 SAADGCVITGFV
+545 
-557 YNSAKGENLTAST
+557 
-570 GSYDNVNK
+570 SYYTIN
-578 KWTGTAKSIELAIND
+578 IEY
-593 AFQFENMTVAYSK
+593 VAVK
-606 LPSIDLDESQDN
+606 PVTLDESQDN
-618 AETISGNADKTVNV
+618 AETILGNADKTVNV

-648 PFDVTVAGSPLDG
+648 PFDVTVAGSPLEG
-661 ATIKQIANVVEN
+661 ATIKQIASVTEKD
-673 NDGAVI
+673 DGAVI
-679 NFEDAPATLVA
+679 NFENAPATLVA
-690 GMAYLVRTTTAIE
+690 GKAYLVRTATAIE
-703 NPTFNGVTVKNVV
+703 NPTFNGVTVKNVT
-716 PTNCSGNENYQL
+716 PTNCSGNANYQL
-728 IGIYSPLKIDAS
+728 IGIYSPLNIDAS

-754 AKVKENTSIKGM
+754 AKVMKDTSIKGM

>member
-6 RSFFLLLLVIVWSS
+6 RSFLTLLMLVVWASGFAQEVTLDFTNATKDWGITATPTTKATKFTNGTYTIEASNGFKQSGDGVLLGKSGATLTLPAFDFAVEKIVVKKNTGNSQVS
-20 NALAVTSPYSY
+20 PKVKQNIFVGSQAVSTQTTGADKDQTYEIKADYQKAGNIYTLKVTSSHN
-31 TFGKAQN
+31 TQF
-38 ADFTSKNQ
+38 S
-46 TKKLGGIDWTLAS
+46 
-59 DAQKIITSANPS
+59 
-71 GQQIG
+71 
-76 TNNNPVKN
+76 
-84 ATISTT
+84 
-90 AIPGTIKSITVTAKA
+90 
-105 ASKDAKMSLSV
+105 
-116 LVNNVQ
+116 
-122 YGNKIDLSKDESNYE
+122 
-137 FKNNNNL
+137 
-144 QSGKIEIKFIN
+144 KIEIYKV
-155 SASKGGFFIKNISVT
+155 ASS
-170 FEEGT
+170 
-175 SATATTVS
+175 STATTVS

-190 LIDGEEAT
+190 LIDGDEAA
-198 QGQEAVVKTGDKT
+198 QGQAAVVKAGEKT
-211 LTGATITYSFESADG
+211 LTGATVTYSFESADG

-261 TYAKSSASYTV
+261 TYAKSSASYIV

-279 PALTFSAANVTVKQG
+279 PALTFSVANVTVKQG

-309 RGDDVTESAELT
+309 RGDDVTAAADIIYT
-321 YSVSPEG
+321 VSPET
-328 VVEIDKNSGDITK
+328 VVKLDNEGNVTQ
-341 WLAPGVATVKAHTD
+341 WLAPGVATITATTE
-355 YGYDASYTLTYE
+355 YGKNKYYDASYTLTYK

-378 EGLKTTGKIGETLD
+378 EGLKTTGEIDETLD
-392 CPAWTLKAGETVLS
+392 CPAWTLKAGENVLS
-406 GKTVVLTSDNDDA
+406 GKTVVLTSDNEDV

-457 VVDPNAAE
+457 VIDPNAAE
-465 VTFDFSKPAAYGD
+465 VTFDFTDPASLKYSNSETTNLKEGD
-478 YEAPSTNGSATY
+478 KFVNGQITLTNKKNGSTNPVNRLFKSKTGFY
-490 LEEGNTL
+490 LGFY
-497 TSGVITITNVQNGWT
+497 QNGEM
-512 IRTDGSK
+512 I
-519 GTNKSRFHMYRG
+519 
-531 TIQFRV
+531 
-537 YDNAVLTL
+537 L
-545 SAADGCVITGFV
+545 SAADGYTITGV
-557 YNSAKGENLTAST
+557 SYTIVDKNTLKINGAS
-570 GSYDNVNK
+570 GK
-578 KWTGTAKSIELAIND
+578 EGWTGNAKSVILSIDKGASATKIET
-593 AFQFENMTVAYSK
+593 MTVAYSK
-606 LPSIDLDESQDN
+606 LPSIDLDESKDN

-648 PFDVTVAGSPLDG
+648 PFDVTVEGSPLEG
-661 ATIKQIANVVEN
+661 ATIKQIASVTEKD
-673 NDGAVI
+673 DGAVI
-679 NFEDAPATLVA
+679 NFVDAPATLEA
-690 GMAYLVRTTTAIE
+690 GKAYLVRTTTAIV
-703 NPTFNGVTVKNVV
+703 NPTFNGVTVKNVT
-716 PTNCSGNENYQL
+716 PTNCSGNDNYQL
-728 IGIYSPLKIDAS
+728 IGIYSPLNIDAL

>member
-1 MKRIL
+1 M
-6 RSFFLLLLVIVWSS
+6 IVWSS

-46 TKKLGGIDWTLAS
+46 TTKLGGIDWTLAS
-59 DAQKIITSANPS
+59 DAKNIITSVNSS

-76 TNNNPVKN
+76 SNKYPVKN

-105 ASKDAKMSLSV
+105 ASNDAKMSLSV

-122 YGNKIDLSKDESNYE
+122 YGNKIDLSRTESIYE
-137 FKNNNNL
+137 FKNINNL
-144 QSGKIEIKFIN
+144 QSGKIEIKFVN
-155 SASKGGFFIKNISVT
+155 SASKGGFYIKNITVT

-190 LIDGEEAT
+190 LIDGDKAT
-198 QGQEAVVKTGDKT
+198 QGQVAVVKAGEKI
-211 LTGATITYSFESADG
+211 LTGATVTYSFESADG
-226 IFEETTTDGLFS
+226 IFKEALASEGLFS
-238 LKAGTYGTGKV
+238 LNAGTYGTGKV

-294 EESSFVKPTI
+294 EEASFVKPTI

-328 VVEIDKNSGDITK
+328 VVEIDKNSGDIIK

-392 CPAWTLKAGETVLS
+392 CPAWTLKAGENVLS
-406 GKTVVLTSDNDDA
+406 GKTVALTSDNDDV

-457 VVDPNAAE
+457 VVDPNAL
-465 VTFDFSKPAAYGD
+465 VSTFDFIKNTYGYD
-478 YEAPSTNGSATY
+478 RTQRLNKGDIISNRTPITIVNTKNGSHTQTTFTNTDLRNYKAAILTINAAKGY
-490 LEEGNTL
+490 LITKITMTGSRFLQLSLNDNNGTWNKKDETGEWSGSSSSVSFTNLGSSDNGNT
-497 TSGVITITNVQNGWT
+497 VHYYTINIEYV
-512 IRTDGSK
+512 
-519 GTNKSRFHMYRG
+519 
-531 TIQFRV
+531 
-537 YDNAVLTL
+537 AVKPVT
-545 SAADGCVITGFV
+545 
-557 YNSAKGENLTAST
+557 
-570 GSYDNVNK
+570 
-578 KWTGTAKSIELAIND
+578 
-593 AFQFENMTVAYSK
+593 
-606 LPSIDLDESQDN
+606 LDESQDN

-648 PFDVTVAGSPLDG
+648 PFDVTVAGSPLEG
-661 ATIKQIANVVEN
+661 ATIKQIASVTEKD
-673 NDGAVI
+673 DGAVI
-679 NFEDAPATLVA
+679 NFENAPATLEA
-690 GMAYLVRTTTAIE
+690 GKAYLVRTATAIV
-703 NPTFNGVTVKNVV
+703 NPTFNGVTVKNVD
-716 PTNCSGNENYQL
+716 PTNCSDNEKYQL
-728 IGIYSPLKIDAS
+728 IGIYSPLNIDAS

-754 AKVKENTSIKGM
+754 AKVMKDTSIKGM

>member
-6 RSFFLLLLVIVWSS
+6 RSFFLLLLVIAWSS

-31 TFGKAQN
+31 TFGKAKN

-59 DAQKIITSANPS
+59 DAKNIITSANSS

-76 TNNNPVKN
+76 SNKYPVKN

-90 AIPGTIKSITVTAKA
+90 AIPGTIKSITVIAKA
-105 ASKDAKMSLSV
+105 ASNDAKMSLSV

-122 YGNKIDLSKDESNYE
+122 YGNKIDLSRDESNYE

-155 SASKGGFFIKNISVT
+155 SASKGGFYIKNITVT

-190 LIDGEEAT
+190 LIDGEEAA

-211 LTGATITYSFESADG
+211 LTGATVTYSFESADG

-309 RGDDVTESAELT
+309 RGDDVTAAADII
-321 YSVSPEG
+321 YNASPET
-328 VVEIDKNSGDITK
+328 VVKLDNEGNVTQ
-341 WLAPGVATVKAHTD
+341 WLAPGVATITATTE
-355 YGYDASYTLTYE
+355 YGNKYYDASYTLTYE
-367 KVKLATTLTLD
+367 KVKLATTLTLN

-392 CPAWTLKAGETVLS
+392 CPTWTLKAGDNVLS
-406 GKTVVLTSDNDDA
+406 GKTVVLTSDNEDV

-442 GDDDYQSSN
+442 SDDDYQSSN

-457 VVDPNAAE
+457 VVDPNAL
-465 VTFDFSKPAAYGD
+465 VSTFDFVNNTYG
-478 YEAPSTNGSATY
+478 YGRTETLNKGEIISNRTPITIVNTKNGSTTSTTFRNNDLRNYKDAILTINAAKGY
-490 LEEGNTL
+490 LITKITMTGKRFLQLSLNDNNGTWNKKRE
-497 TSGVITITNVQNGWT
+497 SGEWSGSSSSVSFTNLGSSD
-512 IRTDGSK
+512 DG
-519 GTNKSRFHMYRG
+519 
-531 TIQFRV
+531 
-537 YDNAVLTL
+537 NAV
-545 SAADGCVITGFV
+545 
-557 YNSAKGENLTAST
+557 
-570 GSYDNVNK
+570 SYYTIN
-578 KWTGTAKSIELAIND
+578 IEYIAVKPV
-593 AFQFENMTVAYSK
+593 T
-606 LPSIDLDESQDN
+606 LDESKDN
-618 AETISGNADKTVNV
+618 TETISGNADKTVNV

-648 PFDVTVAGSPLDG
+648 PFNVTVAGSPLEG
-661 ATIKQIANVVEN
+661 ATIKQIASVEEKT
-673 NDGAVI
+673 DGAVI
-679 NFEDAPATLVA
+679 NFEDAPATLEA
-690 GMAYLVRTTTAIE
+690 GKAYLVRTATAIV
-703 NPTFNGVTVKNVV
+703 NPTFNGVTVKNVT
-716 PTNCSGNENYQL
+716 PTNCSGNDNYQL
-728 IGIYSPLKIDAS
+728 IGIYSPLNIDAL

>member
-1 MKRIL
+1 M
-6 RSFFLLLLVIVWSS
+6 
-20 NALAVTSPYSY
+20 
-31 TFGKAQN
+31 
-38 ADFTSKNQ
+38 
-46 TKKLGGIDWTLAS
+46 
-59 DAQKIITSANPS
+59 
-71 GQQIG
+71 
-76 TNNNPVKN
+76 
-84 ATISTT
+84 
-90 AIPGTIKSITVTAKA
+90 
-105 ASKDAKMSLSV
+105 
-116 LVNNVQ
+116 
-122 YGNKIDLSKDESNYE
+122 
-137 FKNNNNL
+137 NNL
-144 QSGKIEIKFIN
+144 QSGKIEIKFVN
-155 SASKGGFFIKNISVT
+155 SASKGGFYIKNITVT

-190 LIDGEEAT
+190 LIDGDKAT
-198 QGQEAVVKTGDKT
+198 QGQAAVVKAGEKI
-211 LTGATITYSFESADG
+211 LTGATVTYSFESADG
-226 IFEETTTDGLFS
+226 IFKETLASEGLFS
-238 LKAGTYGTGKV
+238 LNAGTYGTGKV
-249 TATFAGGEIDGV
+249 TATFDGGEIDGV
-261 TYAKSSASYTV
+261 TYAKSSASYIV

-279 PALTFSAANVTVKQG
+279 PSLTFSVANVTVKQG

-328 VVEIDKNSGDITK
+328 VVEIEKNSGDITK
-341 WLAPGVATVKAHTD
+341 WLAPGVAKVQAHTD

-378 EGLKTTGKIGETLD
+378 EGLKTTGEIGETLD
-392 CPAWTLKAGETVLS
+392 CPAWTLKAGENVLS
-406 GKTVVLTSDNDDA
+406 GKTVVLTSDSKDV

-457 VVDPNAAE
+457 VVDPNAL
-465 VTFDFSKPAAYGD
+465 VSTFDFVKNTYGYGRTD
-478 YEAPSTNGSATY
+478 KLNKGEIISNRTPITIVNTKNGSSTSTTFRNNDLRNYKDAILTINAAKGY
-490 LEEGNTL
+490 LITKITMTGNRFLQLSLNDNNGTWNKERQTGEWL
-497 TSGVITITNVQNGWT
+497 GSSSSVSFTNLGSD
-512 IRTDGSK
+512 DG
-519 GTNKSRFHMYRG
+519 
-531 TIQFRV
+531 
-537 YDNAVLTL
+537 NAV
-545 SAADGCVITGFV
+545 
-557 YNSAKGENLTAST
+557 
-570 GSYDNVNK
+570 SYYTIN
-578 KWTGTAKSIELAIND
+578 IEY
-593 AFQFENMTVAYSK
+593 VAVK
-606 LPSIDLDESQDN
+606 PVTLDESQN
-618 AETISGNADKTVNV
+618 NTETISGNADKTVNV

-648 PFDVTVAGSPLDG
+648 PFDVTVEGSPLEG
-661 ATIKQIANVVEN
+661 ATIKQIASVTEKD
-673 NDGAVI
+673 DGAVI
-679 NFEDAPATLVA
+679 NFVDALATLEA
-690 GMAYLVRTTTAIE
+690 GKAYLVRTATAIV
-703 NPTFNGVTVKNVV
+703 NPTFNGVTVKNVT
-716 PTNCSGNENYQL
+716 PTNCSGNDNYQL
-728 IGIYSPLKIDAS
+728 IGIYSPLNIDAS

-823 YVVNGKKVLK
+823 YIVNGKKVLK

>member
-6 RSFFLLLLVIVWSS
+6 RLFLTLLMLVVWASGFAQEVTLDFTNATKDWGINATATTKATKFTNGTYTIEASKGFKQSGDGVLLGKSGATLTLPAFDFAVEKIVVKQNTGNSQVS
-20 NALAVTSPYSY
+20 PKVKQNIFVGSQAVSTQTTGADKDQTYEIKADYQKAGNIYTLKVTSSHN
-31 TFGKAQN
+31 TQF
-38 ADFTSKNQ
+38 SK
-46 TKKLGGIDWTLAS
+46 IE
-59 DAQKIITSANPS
+59 IY
-71 GQQIG
+71 
-76 TNNNPVKN
+76 
-84 ATISTT
+84 
-90 AIPGTIKSITVTAKA
+90 KA
-105 ASKDAKMSLSV
+105 ASSS
-116 LVNNVQ
+116 
-122 YGNKIDLSKDESNYE
+122 
-137 FKNNNNL
+137 
-144 QSGKIEIKFIN
+144 
-155 SASKGGFFIKNISVT
+155 
-170 FEEGT
+170 
-175 SATATTVS
+175 TATTVS

-190 LIDGEEAT
+190 LIDGDEAA
-198 QGQEAVVKTGDKT
+198 QGQAAVVKAGEKT
-211 LTGATITYSFESADG
+211 LTGATVTYSFESADG

-304 KFTDE
+304 TFTDE
-309 RGDDVTESAELT
+309 RGDDITAAADII
-321 YSVSPEG
+321 YIASPET
-328 VVEIDKNSGDITK
+328 VVKLDNEGNVTQ
-341 WLAPGVATVKAHTD
+341 WLAPGVATITATTE
-355 YGYDASYTLTYE
+355 YGKNYYDASYTLTYE

-378 EGLKTTGKIGETLD
+378 EGLKTTGEIGETLD
-392 CPAWTLKAGETVLS
+392 CPAWTLKAGENVLS
-406 GKTVVLTSDNDDA
+406 GKTVVMTSDNKDV
-419 VKVDGNQLK
+419 VKVDGNRLK

-457 VVDPNAAE
+457 VVDPNAL
-465 VTFDFSKPAAYGD
+465 VSTFDFVNNTYG
-478 YEAPSTNGSATY
+478 YGRTEKLNKGEIISNRTPMTIVNTKNGSKTVTTFTNTDLRNYKAAILTINAAKGY
-490 LEEGNTL
+490 LITKITMTGNRFLQLLLNDNNGTWNKERQ
-497 TSGVITITNVQNGWT
+497 TGEWSGSSSSVSFTNLGSE
-512 IRTDGSK
+512 DG
-519 GTNKSRFHMYRG
+519 
-531 TIQFRV
+531 
-537 YDNAVLTL
+537 NAV
-545 SAADGCVITGFV
+545 
-557 YNSAKGENLTAST
+557 
-570 GSYDNVNK
+570 SYYTIN
-578 KWTGTAKSIELAIND
+578 IEY
-593 AFQFENMTVAYSK
+593 VAVK
-606 LPSIDLDESQDN
+606 PVTLDESKDN

-648 PFDVTVAGSPLDG
+648 PFDVTVAGSPLEG
-661 ATIKQIANVVEN
+661 ATIKQIASVEEKT
-673 NDGAVI
+673 DGAVI
-679 NFEDAPATLVA
+679 NFEDAPATLEA
-690 GMAYLVRTTTAIE
+690 GKAYLVRTATAIV

-716 PTNCSGNENYQL
+716 PTNCSRNANYQL
-728 IGIYSPLKIDAS
+728 IGIYSPKNIDAS

-754 AKVKENTSIKGM
+754 AKVMKDTSIKGM

>member
-6 RSFFLLLLVIVWSS
+6 RSFFLLLLVIAWSS

-59 DAQKIITSANPS
+59 DAKNIITSANSS

-76 TNNNPVKN
+76 SNKYPVKN

-105 ASKDAKMSLSV
+105 ASNDAKMSLSV

-122 YGNKIDLSKDESNYE
+122 YGNKIDLARTESIYE
-137 FKNNNNL
+137 FKNINNL
-144 QSGKIEIKFIN
+144 QSGKIEIKFVN
-155 SASKGGFFIKNISVT
+155 SASKGGFYIKNITVT

-190 LIDGEEAT
+190 LIDGDKAT
-198 QGQEAVVKTGDKT
+198 QGQAAVVKAGEKI
-211 LTGATITYSFESADG
+211 LTGATVTYSFESVDG
-226 IFEETTTDGLFS
+226 IFKETLASEGLFS
-238 LKAGTYGTGKV
+238 LNAGTYGTGKV
-249 TATFAGGEIDGV
+249 TATFDGGEIDGV
-261 TYAKSSASYTV
+261 TYAKSSASYIV

-279 PALTFSAANVTVKQG
+279 PALTFSVANVTVKQG

-309 RGDDVTESAELT
+309 RGDDVTESAELI

-328 VVEIDKNSGDITK
+328 VVEIEKNSGDITK
-341 WLAPGVATVKAHTD
+341 WLAPGVAKVQAHTD

-378 EGLKTTGKIGETLD
+378 EGLKTTGEIGETLD
-392 CPAWTLKAGETVLS
+392 CPAWTLKAGENVLS
-406 GKTVVLTSDNDDA
+406 GKTVALTSDNEDA

-451 VSYKLT
+451 ISYKLT
-457 VVDPNAAE
+457 VVDPNAL
-465 VTFDFSKPAAYGD
+465 VSTFDFVNNTYG
-478 YEAPSTNGSATY
+478 YGRTETLNKGEIISNRTPITIVNTKNGSTTSTTFRNNDLRNYKDAILTINAAKGY
-490 LEEGNTL
+490 LITKITMTGNRFLQLSLNDNNGTWNKKRE
-497 TSGVITITNVQNGWT
+497 SGEWSGSSSSVSFTNLGS
-512 IRTDGSK
+512 RDDG
-519 GTNKSRFHMYRG
+519 
-531 TIQFRV
+531 
-537 YDNAVLTL
+537 NAV
-545 SAADGCVITGFV
+545 
-557 YNSAKGENLTAST
+557 
-570 GSYDNVNK
+570 SYYTIN
-578 KWTGTAKSIELAIND
+578 IEYIAVKPV
-593 AFQFENMTVAYSK
+593 T
-606 LPSIDLDESQDN
+606 LDESKDN

-648 PFDVTVAGSPLDG
+648 PFDVIVAGSPLEG
-661 ATIKQIANVVEN
+661 ATIKQIASVEEKT
-673 NDGAVI
+673 DGAVM
-679 NFEDAPATLVA
+679 NFEDAPATLEA
-690 GMAYLVRTTTAIE
+690 GNAYFVRTATAIV

-716 PTNCSGNENYQL
+716 PANCSGNENYQL
-728 IGIYSPLKIDAS
+728 IGIYSPLNIDAS

-785 ELTGIDAVD
+785 ELTGIYAVD

>member
-46 TKKLGGIDWTLAS
+46 TTKLGGIDWTLAS
-59 DAQKIITSANPS
+59 DAKTIITSANSS

-76 TNNNPVKN
+76 SNKYPVKN

-122 YGNKIDLSKDESNYE
+122 YGNKIDLSRDESNYE

-144 QSGKIEIKFIN
+144 QSGKIEIKFVN
-155 SASKGGFFIKNISVT
+155 SASKGGFYIKNITVT

-190 LIDGEEAT
+190 LIDGDKAT
-198 QGQEAVVKTGDKT
+198 QGQAAVVKAGEKI
-211 LTGATITYSFESADG
+211 LTGATVTYSFESADG
-226 IFEETTTDGLFS
+226 IFKETLASEGLFS
-238 LKAGTYGTGKV
+238 LNAGTYGTGKV
-249 TATFAGGEIDGV
+249 TATFDGGEIDGV
-261 TYAKSSASYTV
+261 TYAKSSASYIV

-279 PALTFSAANVTVKQG
+279 PSLTFSVANVTVKQG

-341 WLAPGVATVKAHTD
+341 WLALGVATVKAHTD
-355 YGYDASYTLTYE
+355 YGYDASYTLTYK

-428 LVAAGSANITLSFN
+428 LVAAGSANISLSFN

-457 VVDPNAAE
+457 VVDPNAL
-465 VTFDFSKPAAYGD
+465 VSTFDFVKNTYGYGRTEKLNKGD
-478 YEAPSTNGSATY
+478 IISNRTPITIVNTKNGSSTSTTFRNNDLRNYKDAILTINAAKGY
-490 LEEGNTL
+490 LITKITMTGNRFLQLSLNDNNGTWNKERQTGEWL
-497 TSGVITITNVQNGWT
+497 GSSSSVSFTNLGNSD
-512 IRTDGSK
+512 DG
-519 GTNKSRFHMYRG
+519 
-531 TIQFRV
+531 
-537 YDNAVLTL
+537 NAV
-545 SAADGCVITGFV
+545 
-557 YNSAKGENLTAST
+557 
-570 GSYDNVNK
+570 SYYTIN
-578 KWTGTAKSIELAIND
+578 IEY
-593 AFQFENMTVAYSK
+593 VAVK
-606 LPSIDLDESQDN
+606 PVTLDESQNN

-632 KLTRTLKADVW
+632 NLTRTLKADVW

-648 PFDVTVAGSPLDG
+648 PFDVTVADSPLEG
-661 ATIKQIANVVEN
+661 ATIKQIASVTEKD
-673 NDGAVI
+673 DGAVI
-679 NFEDAPATLVA
+679 NFVDAPATLEA
-690 GMAYLVRTTTAIE
+690 GNAYLVRTTTAIV
-703 NPTFNGVTVKNVV
+703 NPTFNGVTVKNVT
-716 PTNCSGNENYQL
+716 PTNCSGNEKYQL
-728 IGIYSPLKIDAS
+728 IGIYSPLNIDAS
-740 LYGKVFGI
+740 RYGKVFGI